1 MQSKADL
8 HFHTWHSIDSLIS
21 PKAAVDLAVEKGVRV
36 LAITDH
42 DSIDGAFAAR
52 AYAEKHNLPVEIII
66 GEEIYSNAG
75 HIIGL
80 FLSERVESFLPVEDT
95 LAELKRQNA
104 IIIIPHLLFDEDVL
118 GEYLYRYKVSYLDL
132 IKNAEFLDAVHGVEV
147 ENFSIMED
155 DFSEKANF
163 MNGEF
168 LKKAR
173 ISSSDSHI
181 KLNFG
186 YSYTLFEGSTAEDLR
201 KAILEKTTVPVSTKR
216 QQRLAYQLMGWG
228 PIFKFPIHLSLQFS
242 YRVLKSIY
250 NTTKKLFKSNT
261 KKHEG

>member
-8 HFHTWHSIDSLIS
+8 HFHTWHSIDSLTS
-21 PKAAVDLAVEKGVRV
+21 PKAAVEAAVKKGIQV

-42 DSIDGAFAAR
+42 DSIDGALAAR
-52 AYAEKHNLPVEIII
+52 AYAQKHNLPVEVII
-66 GEEIYSNAG
+66 GEEIYCNAG

-80 FLSERVESFLPVEDT
+80 FLEERIESFLPVEDT
-95 LAELKRQNA
+95 LQELKRQNA
-104 IIIIPHLLFDEDVL
+104 IVIIPHLLFDEDVL

-132 IKNAEFLDAVHGVEV
+132 IKNPAFLDAVHGIEV

-163 MNGEF
+163 MNQEF

-181 KLNFG
+181 VLNFG
-186 YSYTLFEGSTAEDLR
+186 HSYTLFEGSTAEELK

-216 QQRLAYQLMGWG
+216 QQRFVYQLMGWG
-228 PIFKFPIHLSLQFS
+228 PIFKFPIHLSIQFS
-242 YRVLKSIY
+242 YRVLRSVF
-250 NTTKKLFKSNT
+250 NATKKLFQSNT
-261 KKHEG
+261 

>member
-21 PKAAVDLAVEKGVRV
+21 PKAAVELAVSKDIRV

-42 DSIDGAFAAR
+42 DSIDGALAAQ
-52 AYAEKHNLPVEIII
+52 AYARKHNLPVEIII
-66 GEEIYSNAG
+66 GEEIYSNGG
-75 HIIGL
+75 HVIGL
-80 FLSERVESFLPVEDT
+80 FLKERVESFLPLEDT
-95 LAELKRQNA
+95 LDELNRQDA

-132 IKNAEFLDAVHGVEV
+132 IKNQKFLDAVHGIEV

-163 MNGEF
+163 MNEEF

-186 YSYTLFEGSTAEDLR
+186 YSYTLFEGETAEDLK
-201 KAILEKTTVPVSTKR
+201 KAILEKTTVPVSIR
-216 QQRLAYQLMGWG
+216 HQQRFAHQLMGWG

-242 YRVLKSIY
+242 YRVLRSFF
-250 NTTKKLFKSNT
+250 NATKKLFQSNT
-261 KKHEG
+261 GKHQG